1 MLRHLLRYQE
11 PYHIWSYWESDSLIG
26 KLQETLVEVP
36 RTLPYMVILRI
47 RLCDWSEEGDCMIRP
62 ANLTH
67 VKAPK
72 TLPYMDILRM
82 ALKEEELGDKF
93 SRVEFSK
100 GYSQV

>member
-1 MLRHLLRYQE
+1 MVPRTLLYMVILGIRLCDWQT
-11 PYHIWSYWESDSLIG
+11 S
-26 KLQETLVEVP
+26 KNTVEVP
-36 RTLPYMVILRI
+36 RTLPYTVILGI

-82 ALKEEELGDKF
+82 ALKEEELGDKS

-100 GYSQV
+100 GNSQI